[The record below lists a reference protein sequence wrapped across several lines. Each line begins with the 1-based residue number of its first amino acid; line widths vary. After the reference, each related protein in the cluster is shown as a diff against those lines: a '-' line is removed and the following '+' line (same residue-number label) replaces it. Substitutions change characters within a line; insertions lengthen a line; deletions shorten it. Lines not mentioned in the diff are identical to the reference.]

1 MFRSIAKRVLSV
13 FSGLGEFYSAER
25 KVAPDLYSTPVHNS
39 GVSGV
44 AAASEYFAS
53 TVQHNAAAVADL
65 PCAEV
70 ATPEPKK
77 RFRRSREELR
87 LGLTIEQAMAQRT
100 PKPKKSIGRPK
111 KAAEPKP
118 ACVALPLRKATGIKV
133 AEGRIGTPIS
143 RANSSDLIET
153 LPARTQVRARAVQ
166 RYRLGGGKSVLKAD
180 TLDLIEKAMAA
191 GKVTVCPPF
200 IDSDGFNHLTGKEG

>member
-65 PCAEV
+65 PCVE
-70 ATPEPKK
+70 
-77 RFRRSREELR
+77 
-87 LGLTIEQAMAQRT
+87 
-100 PKPKKSIGRPK
+100 
-111 KAAEPKP
+111 AA
-118 ACVALPLRKATGIKV
+118 
-133 AEGRIGTPIS
+133 
-143 RANSSDLIET
+143 
-153 LPARTQVRARAVQ
+153 
-166 RYRLGGGKSVLKAD
+166 
-180 TLDLIEKAMAA
+180 
-191 GKVTVCPPF
+191 
-200 IDSDGFNHLTGKEG
+200 HLTGKAA